1 MYLID
6 RDWCMISTRAS
17 VLLYTQFFQYV
28 HVYSSICTVACG
40 QSVRTEFCGVGLLSM
55 LDLPCIEAPCMRGST
70 VLELARGVPVRV
82 QSIVLVG
89 IHTAVL

>member
-17 VLLYTQFFQYV
+17 FLLYTRFFQYE

-55 LDLPCIEAPCMRGST
+55 QIYHASKLRACGDDTGSMY
-70 VLELARGVPVRV
+70 V
-82 QSIVLVG
+82 
-89 IHTAVL
+89 

>member
-40 QSVRTEFCGVGLLSM
+40 QSRDALLSWRWA
-55 LDLPCIEAPCMRGST
+55 DLSVNCLRST
-70 VLELARGVPVRV
+70 VDGSGDLQLYE
-82 QSIVLVG
+82 
-89 IHTAVL
+89 

>member
-40 QSVRTEFCGVGLLSM
+40 QSRDALLSWRWT
-55 LDLPCIEAPCMRGST
+55 DLSVNCLRST
-70 VLELARGVPVRV
+70 VDGSGEY
-82 QSIVLVG
+82 
-89 IHTAVL
+89 TAAYSS

>member
-40 QSVRTEFCGVGLLSM
+40 QSRDALLSWRWT
-55 LDLPCIEAPCMRGST
+55 DLSVNCKLPKIYSRWVGGLSKQKIFHYFMHMRVKT
-70 VLELARGVPVRV
+70 ICRF
-82 QSIVLVG
+82 
-89 IHTAVL
+89 

>member
-40 QSVRTEFCGVGLLSM
+40 QSRDALLSWRWT
-55 LDLPCIEAPCMRGST
+55 DLSVNCLRST
-70 VLELARGVPVRV
+70 VDGSGEYTDAPLRMHDTLLDIPLGFLLAPF
-82 QSIVLVG
+82 L
-89 IHTAVL
+89 